1 MLRQEQFLERHAR
14 EWDEF
19 ERWLDTSAKR
29 ARKSGVASPRQQS
42 WQGDLRDED
51 MPAAYRRL
59 CQQLA
64 LAQKRGY
71 GPHLQARLQSLMQR
85 GHDVLYRTPPARG
98 HALVHLL
105 GARFP
110 QQVRTEWRF
119 MLASLLLFVIPLVGM
134 FVLVL
139 LRPEWIHSVFSPQQV
154 ASFESMYD
162 PADAAARLGRD
173 NGTDVQMFG
182 HYVFNNISIGF
193 RTFASGLLAGI
204 GSAIVLALNGV
215 MIGSVAGYLQAI
227 GHGGP
232 FWRFVAG
239 HGAFELTAIVISGGA
254 GLLLGWS
261 LLAPGRRRRRDAL
274 VDAGRRGGVLVC
286 GAFAMLLVAAFIEAF
301 WSSIGWM
308 PASVKFSV
316 AAVLW
321 SGVLLWLWRGGRG
334 AAHAA

>member
-1 MLRQEQFLERHAR
+1 MLRQEQFIERHAR
-14 EWDEF
+14 EWEDF
-19 ERWLDTSAKR
+19 ERWLEASARRPRR
-29 ARKSGVASPRQQS
+29 AGVASARQQQ
-42 WQGDLRDED
+42 WQDGLRDED

-64 LAQKRGY
+64 LAHKRGY

-98 HALVHLL
+98 RALLHLL

-110 QQVRTEWRF
+110 QQVRNEWRF
-119 MLASLLLFVIPLVGM
+119 TLASLLLFVIPLLCM
-134 FVLVL
+134 FLLVL

-154 ASFESMYD
+154 ADFESMYD
-162 PADAAARLGRD
+162 PADPAARLGRD

-182 HYVFNNISIGF
+182 HYVLNNISIGF

-204 GSAIVLALNGV
+204 GSAIVLAFNGV
-215 MIGSVAGYLQAI
+215 VIGSVAGYLQAI
-227 GHGGP
+227 GHGEP

-239 HGAFELTAIVISGGA
+239 HGAFELTAIVISGAA

-261 LLAPGRRRRRDAL
+261 LVAPGRRSRRDAL

-308 PASVKFSV
+308 PATVKFGV
-316 AAVLW
+316 AALLW
-321 SGVLLWLWRGGRG
+321 SGVLVWLWRGGRG
-334 AAHAA
+334 ATRAA

>member
-1 MLRQEQFLERHAR
+1 MLRQEQFIERHAG
-14 EWDEF
+14 EWDIF
-19 ERWLDTSAKR
+19 EQWLDTSSHPPPR
-29 ARKSGVASPRQQS
+29 YGVSNQRKQ
-42 WQGDLRDED
+42 WQDKLRDED

-85 GHDVLYRTPPARG
+85 GHDVLYRTPPARWR
-98 HALVHLL
+98 ALLYLL

-110 QQVRTEWRF
+110 QQVRAEWRF

-139 LRPEWIHSVFSPQQV
+139 LRPEWIHSVFSSQQV
-154 ASFESMYD
+154 AGFESMYD
-162 PADAAARLGRD
+162 PADATARLGRD
-173 NGTDVQMFG
+173 SGTNVGMFG
-182 HYVFNNISIGF
+182 YYVFNNIGIGF

-204 GSAIVLALNGV
+204 GSAVVLAVNGV
-215 MIGSVAGYLQAI
+215 MIGSVAGYLQAV

-254 GLLLGWS
+254 GLVLGWS

-308 PASVKFSV
+308 PATVKFGV

-321 SGVLLWLWRGGRG
+321 CGVLLWLWRAGRG

>member
-1 MLRQEQFLERHAR
+1 MLRQEQFVERHAR
-14 EWDEF
+14 EWDDF
-19 ERWLDTSAKR
+19 ERWLDASAGGPRGK
-29 ARKSGVASPRQQS
+29 GIASPRQQQ
-42 WQGDLRDED
+42 WQDGLRDED

-64 LAQKRGY
+64 IAHKRGY
-71 GPHLQARLQSLMQR
+71 GPHLQGRLQALMQR

-98 HALVHLL
+98 RALVHLL

-110 QQVRTEWRF
+110 QQVRAEWRF
-119 MLASLLLFVIPLVGM
+119 MLVSLLLFAIPLVGM

-154 ASFESMYD
+154 AGFENMYD
-162 PADAAARLGRD
+162 PASTTTRMGRD
-173 NGTDVQMFG
+173 NGTDVEMFG
-182 HYVFNNISIGF
+182 YYVFNNIGIGF

-204 GSAIVLALNGV
+204 GSAIVLATNGV
-215 MIGSVAGYLQAI
+215 MIGGVAGYLQAI
-227 GHGGP
+227 GHGDP

-239 HGAFELTAIVISGGA
+239 HGAFELTAIVISGAA
-254 GLLLGWS
+254 GLLLGWA
-261 LLAPGRRRRRDAL
+261 LLAPGRLGRRDAL
-274 VDAGRRGGVLVC
+274 VNAGRRGGVLVC

-308 PASVKFSV
+308 PAAVKFGV

-334 AAHAA
+334 STHAA

>member
-1 MLRQEQFLERHAR
+1 MLRQEQFIERHAR
-14 EWDEF
+14 EWDDF
-19 ERWLDTSAKR
+19 ERWLDASAKR
-29 ARKSGVASPRQQS
+29 PRGSGVASARQQQ
-42 WQGDLRDED
+42 WQDGLRDED

-59 CQQLA
+59 CQQLSIA
-64 LAQKRGY
+64 NKRGY

-98 HALVHLL
+98 RALLHLL

-110 QQVRTEWRF
+110 QQVRIEWRF

-139 LRPEWIHSVFSPQQV
+139 LHPEWIHSVFSPQQV
-154 ASFESMYD
+154 AGFESMYD
-162 PADAAARLGRD
+162 PTDATVRLGRD
-173 NGTDVQMFG
+173 NGTDVEMFG
-182 HYVFNNISIGF
+182 YYVFNNIGIGF

-204 GSAIVLALNGV
+204 GSAVVLAVNGV

-227 GHGGP
+227 GHGAP

-239 HGAFELTAIVISGGA
+239 HSPFELTAIVISGAA

-261 LLAPGRRRRRDAL
+261 LLAPGRRSRRDAL

-308 PASVKFSV
+308 PAAVKFSV
-316 AAVLW
+316 GGVLW
-321 SGVLLWLWRGGRG
+321 AGVLLWLWRGGRG
-334 AAHAA
+334 STHAA

>member
-1 MLRQEQFLERHAR
+1 MLRQEQFIERHAR
-14 EWDEF
+14 EWDDF
-19 ERWLDTSAKR
+19 ERWLDASAQR
-29 ARKSGVASPRQQS
+29 SRGSGIASPRQQR
-42 WQGDLRDED
+42 QDVLRDED

-64 LAQKRGY
+64 IAHKRGY

-85 GHDVLYRTPPARG
+85 GHDILYRTPPARG
-98 HALVHLL
+98 RALLHLL

-110 QQVRTEWRF
+110 QQVRAEWRF
-119 MLASLLLFVIPLVGM
+119 MLASLVLFLIPLVAM

-139 LRPEWIHSVFSPQQV
+139 LRPEWIHSVFSPEQV
-154 ASFESMYD
+154 ASFEHMYD
-162 PADAAARLGRD
+162 PAAAADRVGRD

-182 HYVFNNISIGF
+182 FYVFNNISIGF

-204 GSAIVLALNGV
+204 GSAIVLAVNGV
-215 MIGSVAGYLQAI
+215 MIGGVAGYLQAI
-227 GHGGP
+227 GHGAP

-239 HGAFELTAIVISGGA
+239 HGAFELTAIVISGAA

-274 VDAGRRGGVLVC
+274 MDAGRRGGVLVC

-308 PASVKFSV
+308 PGAIKFGV

-321 SGVLLWLWRGGRG
+321 SGVLLWLWRGGRRTT
-334 AAHAA
+334 HAA